1 MPAYNYFPAT
11 YQPYYYPQNYQ
22 QPVQQPIQQPIQPIQ
37 QPVQQ
42 NQSSLVWFN
51 GSEKEAFDYP
61 VAPNNAVT
69 LWSTTAP
76 VVYKK
81 VADASGKPTLT
92 IYDLVERTQS
102 LAAGVEN
109 QECKCIEYAPKSD
122 VDTLLRDFAAIKSEI
137 KVLKRE
143 ISKSRKKEVV
153 EDDDE

>member
-22 QPVQQPIQQPIQPIQ
+22 QPIQQNFQ
-37 QPVQQ
+37 QT
-42 NQSSLVWFN
+42 NQSSLVWFS

-69 LWSTTAP
+69 LWSTTSP

-102 LAAGVEN
+102 AAAGVEN
-109 QECKCIEYAPKSD
+109 QECNYTEYATKSD
-122 VDTLLRDFAAIKSEI
+122 MQALTHDFETIKGEL

-143 ISKSRKKEVV
+143 INKSRRKEVV

>member
-22 QPVQQPIQQPIQPIQ
+22 QPIQQNYQ

-42 NQSSLVWFN
+42 TNQSSLVWFS

-69 LWSTTAP
+69 LWSTTSP

-92 IYDLVERTQS
+92 IYDLVERTS
-102 LAAGVEN
+102 SGSASVESS
-109 QECKCIEYAPKSD
+109 ECKCTEYATKSEI
-122 VDTLLRDFAAIKSEI
+122 DTLSRDFEAVKSEI

-143 ISKSRKKEVV
+143 LGKSRRKEVV
-153 EDDDE
+153 DDDE